1 MEIKYALDEGQE
13 KYYAATHKSAVQG
26 IDLDDLENS
35 IASLQKDIGNVQ
47 NNSKKVDSNIDELMK
62 FKDTVVGDTGWVDV
76 PFLPSIK
83 KNTKGGANGF
93 DTAIREIRFGTIHM
107 KSIRLNIENVP
118 HNIQIAQMPT
128 GFITVNQNFYAT
140 TDGNSSPIRVSVN
153 KSGGISVYLAGTDKN
168 KPQKDIW
175 LYQQFTW
182 IE

>member
-1 MEIKYALDEGQE
+1 
-13 KYYAATHKSAVQG
+13 
-26 IDLDDLENS
+26 
-35 IASLQKDIGNVQ
+35 
-47 NNSKKVDSNIDELMK
+47 
-62 FKDTVVGDTGWVDV
+62 
-76 PFLPSIK
+76 
-83 KNTKGGANGF
+83 
-93 DTAIREIRFGTIHM
+93 
-107 KSIRLNIENVP
+107 
-118 HNIQIAQMPT
+118 MPT